1 MNSTV
6 YGAKTVCIQCMRF
19 AKPVGNKAVQEVV
32 AAKIYSGADYGCV
45 IATGGFTKS
54 AVELA
59 KTTPT
64 TIIPEEGISDFD
76 DYF

>member
-6 YGAKTVCIQCMRF
+6 CGAKTVCIQCKRY

-32 AAKIYSGADYGCV
+32 VAKIHSGVDYGCV

-59 KTTPT
+59 NTTPT
-64 TIIPEEGISDFD
+64 TIIPAEGISDLD
-76 DYF
+76 HYF